1 MNNIPLARDLALKR
15 TVHAPVDQKPIYAWR
30 DVIAPTEIALP
41 PIVLLCPHGEERF
54 DMAEVADTLGKAF
67 TNVCISQGEKEIFTE
82 KNRAWVAQI
91 CRELAGNLEE
101 MARKQNPLRLTL
113 NGLYELI
120 EKTLVDNNAYMVAKS
135 LLLNRSR
142 KLSVSRESAAQSTV
156 RVIRRNS
163 QIVPWNDHK
172 VEIAIRKTFLSLARD
187 SAPAVAISKAV
198 SDRVNATNQAFVRI
212 EEVQDIVQE
221 EIMKAGHF
229 KVAEAYILFRAER
242 AVARENGTD
251 LVEAAP
257 EKTVL
262 GQETLVVVKKPSG
275 ETVLWEGAD
284 LRKRIEFA
292 MTGLDLCM
300 TSDEI
305 EFELRRAVYDQISQK
320 DLDAT
325 IILNSK
331 TLIERDAD
339 FAKFAGRI
347 QLTYIYEE
355 VLGWDILRDG
365 VAKLKECHQKAF
377 RKYIEHGIAIK
388 RLNPRLLEYD
398 LVRVAGALDPS
409 SDLEFDFLGVQ
420 TLYDRYLIVD
430 KVSKPTRRIE
440 TPQFF
445 WMRVSMGLF
454 LDEKGDRESKAV
466 ALYDLYKTRRFC
478 SSTPTLFN
486 SGTLHSQ
493 LSSCF
498 PGDTPVVTST
508 GLKNISEIEVG
519 ERVLAQDGK
528 FRRVLG
534 TRAKA
539 NEKRLV
545 ELSLS
550 TMIGGRSWIRPTEDH
565 LLFAIPRADI
575 ACIRQWAS
583 GGQSACVD
591 YRGRREQCY
600 SIKSHYSAVC
610 ERVLEVDF
618 MRNAA
623 WIPAGQ
629 LQKGDFVEMLFPRV
643 ERALDLKPADHIGG
657 HALVEKDGF
666 LFEVHQDKQGYDQ
679 PTPKRQVKPIK
690 ASVPLD
696 GSFLRL
702 AGYFLSEGHCQGS
715 DSIFFTFGR
724 TETDYISDTV
734 ELCEQV
740 FGMTPVLQK
749 GSGECTCVVLHSK
762 LATLFMLA
770 LFGTGFDKKKL
781 PQCVMEAPISALED
795 LLVGVFRGDAC
806 AVHPTQLT
814 LQLSNRDLILQLF
827 QVALKIGILPI
838 VQKPTM
844 SPLGNIQPYTL
855 TVTPSDAPKL
865 AFRIGKGIDLFD
877 FQGEDVRWKNRRFF
891 IEGRAFYR
899 VDSVELSSFDG
910 KVYDIQVEGN
920 PSFSAAGICAHNC
933 YLYYVDDSIEG
944 IFQRGIAE
952 NAYLSK
958 WAGGLG
964 GSWTAVR
971 GTGAYIG
978 GTNGESQGVIPFLKL
993 HNDQLVAVNQGG
1005 KRRGSGCAYLEC
1017 WHNDIFEFL
1026 ELRKNTGDDRRRTH
1040 DMNTA
1045 NWIPDLF
1052 MKRMEAR
1059 GTWTLF
1065 RANEVPDL
1073 HETFGKKFEELYLNY
1088 EKLSEEG
1095 KVNGQK
1101 IDALDLW
1108 KKMLSMIFETGHP
1121 WITFKD
1127 ACNVRSP
1134 QDHVGVVHSSNLC
1147 CMTADQRVVTSEG
1160 IVTVGYLYE
1169 KAHRLVLVGEG
1180 GNSPISDEPT
1190 NLVFGR
1196 SGPVKA
1202 GPMLLPRPDAPIVR
1216 IHTREGYTHKVT
1228 PDHKVWV
1235 VGSGWVEAQ
1244 YLKRG
1249 DQIEIQQSEG
1259 LWGGVEASDEA
1270 FVCGII
1276 AGDGTFLVRDNGT
1289 SAVVDVWAQEF
1300 PLIPEIEASIARI
1313 LDGADETYNT
1323 TSVRAPKLVGNEYK
1337 RRLCSAPLARILAE
1351 KGFNRETKLKV
1362 PEFVWSGTRETVA
1375 AYLRGLYAADATVE
1389 SSGEITTC
1397 ALASVSSAFLG
1408 EIQILLANFGVK
1420 SSLRKMRDA
1429 GLADFPDGQGG
1440 TREYYQA
1447 ELWRL
1452 MVTSIRGC
1460 RIVENLT
1467 GIGAMRGNAKFLS
1480 HLEKPGYVQKM
1491 HATFEGLEPMPNE
1504 DAFCLQV
1511 FTDEHSWTVNGLIT
1525 KNTEITLNT
1534 SKDETAVC
1542 NLGSVILET
1551 HLNSDGSL
1559 DHRKLRDTIRMAV
1572 RALDNVIDINFY
1584 PTEAA
1589 ERSNKRHRPIGMGVM
1604 GLANTLYMKG
1614 VAFASPEAVEFN
1626 DEAMEAIAYYA
1637 YEASSDLAAERG
1649 TYSSYKGS
1657 KWDRGLLP
1665 QDTVDLLEEER
1676 GLPIQVARGARMNWT
1691 PVRAKIAAQGMRN
1704 SNVLAI
1710 APTATISN
1718 ITNTSPCI
1726 EPTYKNLFVKSNLSG
1741 EFIVLNPFLVK
1752 DLKARG
1758 LWDQDMMDNL
1768 KYFDGELR
1776 DIDRVPAD
1784 LKLRYLTAFDIDP
1797 KWVVDAAARRQKWI
1811 DQSQS
1816 VNLWIKTPDL
1826 KTLSHM
1832 YRHAWHAG
1840 LKTTYYLRGLG
1851 ASNIEKATI
1860 QVKKEMRGAAGETK
1874 AETATRDAATLLSTP
1889 PFAEEAKGPRL
1900 YTAEEKNA
1908 CSIEA
1913 MRNGGTCEACQ

>member
-30 DVIAPTEIALP
+30 DVIAPTEITLP

-54 DMAEVADTLGKAF
+54 DMTEVADTLGKAF
-67 TNVCISQGEKEIFTE
+67 TNVCISQGEKEIFTD

-113 NGLYELI
+113 NALYELI

-251 LVEAAP
+251 LVGSAP
-257 EKTVL
+257 EKAIL
-262 GQETLVVVKKPSG
+262 GQETLVVVKKPNG

-355 VLGWDILRDG
+355 VLGWDIIRDG
-365 VAKLKECHQKAF
+365 IAKLKESHQKAF

-398 LVRVAGALDPS
+398 LARVAGALDPS

-508 GLKNISEIEVG
+508 GLKNIAEIEFG
-519 ERVLAQDGK
+519 DRVLAQDGE

-550 TMIGGRSWIRPTEDH
+550 AMIGGGSWIRPTEDH
-565 LLFAIPRADI
+565 LLFAIPGADV
-575 ACIRQWAS
+575 ACIRQRAS

-591 YRGRREQCY
+591 YRGRREQCFTV
-600 SIKSHYSAVC
+600 KSHYAAVC

-618 MRNAA
+618 MRHAT
-623 WIPAGQ
+623 WIPAGEI
-629 LQKGDFVEMLFPRV
+629 QKGDFVEMLFPKV
-643 ERALDLKPADHIGG
+643 ERALVLRPADYIVG
-657 HALVEKDGF
+657 LPLLEKEGF
-666 LFEVHQDKQGYDQ
+666 LFEVHQDEKRYDR
-679 PTPKRQVKPIK
+679 PTAKRQVKPIR
-690 ASVPLD
+690 AGVPLD
-696 GSFLRL
+696 ESFLRL
-702 AGYFLSEGHCQGS
+702 AGYFLSEGHCQGT
-715 DSIFFTFGR
+715 DSVFFTFGR
-724 TETDYISDTV
+724 TEIDYITDTV
-734 ELCEQV
+734 ELCERV
-740 FGMTPVLQK
+740 FGLTPLLQK

-781 PQCVMEAPISALED
+781 PQCVMEAPVSVLED

-806 AVHPTQLT
+806 AVHRTQLT

-844 SPLGNIQPYTL
+844 SPLGNVQPYTL

-865 AFRIGKGIDLFD
+865 AFRVGKGIDLFD
-877 FQGEDVRWKNRRFF
+877 FQGEDVKWKNRRFF

-899 VDSVELSSFDG
+899 VDSVEFSAFGG

-920 PSFSAAGICAHNC
+920 PSFSAAGVCAHNC

-1065 RANEVPDL
+1065 RANE
-1073 HETFGKKFEELYLNY
+1073 G
-1088 EKLSEEG
+1088 SM
-1095 KVNGQK
+1095 
-1101 IDALDLW
+1101 DAFAPLRARTRPARATPPASLCANARAPRASHGPLGHARVVADGGVRGPQPVRVQRVRAADPRQHGRDAARHQLRGGDRQPGAYI
-1108 KKMLSMIFETGHP
+1108 SMPAGLVF
-1121 WITFKD
+1121 D
-1127 ACNVRSP
+1127 AAGPAVT
-1134 QDHVGVVHSSNLC
+1134 GVVGAALF
-1147 CMTADQRVVTSEG
+1147 A
-1160 IVTVGYLYE
+1160 
-1169 KAHRLVLVGEG
+1169 A
-1180 GNSPISDEPT
+1180 
-1190 NLVFGR
+1190 
-1196 SGPVKA
+1196 
-1202 GPMLLPRPDAPIVR
+1202 
-1216 IHTREGYTHKVT
+1216 GYTLMWAATTGRIPSTIPVL
-1228 PDHKVWV
+1228 
-1235 VGSGWVEAQ
+1235 SA
-1244 YLKRG
+1244 
-1249 DQIEIQQSEG
+1249 
-1259 LWGGVEASDEA
+1259 AA
-1270 FVCGII
+1270 FVFSQGSAWLDTTSI
-1276 AGDGTFLVRDNGT
+1276 A
-1289 SAVVDVWAQEF
+1289 SAVHNF
-1300 PLIPEIEASIARI
+1300 PREPLRARPH
-1313 LDGADETYNT
+1313 E
-1323 TSVRAPKLVGNEYK
+1323 
-1337 RRLCSAPLARILAE
+1337 
-1351 KGFNRETKLKV
+1351 
-1362 PEFVWSGTRETVA
+1362 
-1375 AYLRGLYAADATVE
+1375 
-1389 SSGEITTC
+1389 
-1397 ALASVSSAFLG
+1397 
-1408 EIQILLANFGVK
+1408 
-1420 SSLRKMRDA
+1420 
-1429 GLADFPDGQGG
+1429 
-1440 TREYYQA
+1440 
-1447 ELWRL
+1447 
-1452 MVTSIRGC
+1452 
-1460 RIVENLT
+1460 
-1467 GIGAMRGNAKFLS
+1467 
-1480 HLEKPGYVQKM
+1480 
-1491 HATFEGLEPMPNE
+1491 EP
-1504 DAFCLQV
+1504 
-1511 FTDEHSWTVNGLIT
+1511 
-1525 KNTEITLNT
+1525 
-1534 SKDETAVC
+1534 
-1542 NLGSVILET
+1542 
-1551 HLNSDGSL
+1551 
-1559 DHRKLRDTIRMAV
+1559 V
-1572 RALDNVIDINFY
+1572 RALRVHPDALLRV
-1584 PTEAA
+1584 AVQA
-1589 ERSNKRHRPIGMGVM
+1589 ERAGLPALPRRAHRG
-1604 GLANTLYMKG
+1604 
-1614 VAFASPEAVEFN
+1614 
-1626 DEAMEAIAYYA
+1626 
-1637 YEASSDLAAERG
+1637 R
-1649 TYSSYKGS
+1649 
-1657 KWDRGLLP
+1657 RGLRGRAHAPRARGRHARAHAPADALR
-1665 QDTVDLLEEER
+1665 VGGHGGRALHR
-1676 GLPIQVARGARMNWT
+1676 GLHHGAHAAAGARRRGGRARLRVRPAAAARGARGAVRGAHRRGRRGRRRRERGVGGGAGADAT
-1691 PVRAKIAAQGMRN
+1691 AAKSAGPVFVFRGGGGGGGDAHKYADSAPLLVGEEEEYEDGAVPVPATRR
-1704 SNVLAI
+1704 L
-1710 APTATISN
+1710 PTAPPRRSARA
-1718 ITNTSPCI
+1718 PR
-1726 EPTYKNLFVKSNLSG
+1726 SG
-1741 EFIVLNPFLVK
+1741 
-1752 DLKARG
+1752 R
-1758 LWDQDMMDNL
+1758 
-1768 KYFDGELR
+1768 
-1776 DIDRVPAD
+1776 
-1784 LKLRYLTAFDIDP
+1784 
-1797 KWVVDAAARRQKWI
+1797 
-1811 DQSQS
+1811 
-1816 VNLWIKTPDL
+1816 
-1826 KTLSHM
+1826 
-1832 YRHAWHAG
+1832 
-1840 LKTTYYLRGLG
+1840 
-1851 ASNIEKATI
+1851 
-1860 QVKKEMRGAAGETK
+1860 
-1874 AETATRDAATLLSTP
+1874 
-1889 PFAEEAKGPRL
+1889 
-1900 YTAEEKNA
+1900 A
-1908 CSIEA
+1908 CS
-1913 MRNGGTCEACQ
+1913 RWTLRC